1 MRWRRPRSLKTWWL
15 LSVICLGI
23 LLTACRSTRIV
34 TVPEYHELIVHQH
47 DTTSLKDSTYVHDS
61 IFVEVKGDTV
71 RVEKYNVVYRD
82 RWHDRQRTDSFV
94 QRDTITVVKE
104 VAMPLSRWQKAKM
117 RLGTALLGLLLI
129 AALILCFKNI
139 NFNAFFKN

>member
-1 MRWRRPRSLKTWWL
+1 M
-15 LSVICLGI
+15 
-23 LLTACRSTRIV
+23 
-34 TVPEYHELIVHQH
+34 PEYHEVIVHQH

-82 RWHDRQRTDSFV
+82 RWHDRLRTDSFL

-104 VAMPLSRWQKAKM
+104 VAKPLSRWQKTKM
-117 RLGTALLGLLLI
+117 HLGTALLGLLLI
-129 AALILCFKNI
+129 SALILCFK
-139 NFNAFFKN
+139 KYKL

>member
-1 MRWRRPRSLKTWWL
+1 MRWKRPGSLKTFWCL
-15 LSVICLGI
+15 FIICL
-23 LLTACRSTRIV
+23 LTFLTACRSTRIV
-34 TVPEYHELIVHQH
+34 TVPEYHEVIVHQH

-82 RWHDRQRTDSFV
+82 RWHDRLRTDSFL

-104 VAMPLSRWQKAKM
+104 VAKPLSRWQKTKM
-117 RLGTALLGLLLI
+117 HLGTALLGLLLI
-129 AALILCFKNI
+129 SALILCFK
-139 NFNAFFKN
+139 KYKL

>member
-1 MRWRRPRSLKTWWL
+1 MWCLFIICL
-15 LSVICLGI
+15 LSF
-23 LLTACRSTRIV
+23 LTACRSTRIV
-34 TVPEYHELIVHQH
+34 TVPEYHEVIVHQR

-82 RWHDRQRTDSFV
+82 RWHDRLRTDSFL

-104 VAMPLSRWQKAKM
+104 VAKPLSRWQKTKM
-117 RLGTALLGLLLI
+117 HLGSALLGLLLI
-129 AALILCFKNI
+129 AALILCFTKY
-139 NFNAFFKN
+139 KL

>member
-71 RVEKYNVVYRD
+71 R
-82 RWHDRQRTDSFV
+82 
-94 QRDTITVVKE
+94 
-104 VAMPLSRWQKAKM
+104 WQKAKM